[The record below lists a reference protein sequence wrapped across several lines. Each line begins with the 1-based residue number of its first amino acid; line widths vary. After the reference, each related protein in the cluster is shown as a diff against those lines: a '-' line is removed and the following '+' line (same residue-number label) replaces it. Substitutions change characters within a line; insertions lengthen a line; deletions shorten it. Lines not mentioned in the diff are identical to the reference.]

1 MQTAFEAA
9 DTYHTVRCMST
20 KITPKQFN
28 KRLDGKYLTCH
39 YMYDSQDNR
48 LIKPAN

>member
-39 YMYDSQDNR
+39 YM
-48 LIKPAN
+48 